1 MIKET
6 YILFNL
12 IDKQNIKDIIALAAK
27 TDYILVEIN
36 GNIEV
41 KFYKHSWVGEDKLK
55 YVYIIEKNLN
65 FKKKME
71 IVPKRWQL
79 SLINKLKSDPIFRSL
94 IRRSMDSWF
103 LDNSVIF
110 KLEDGKLV
118 SYKPEKPK
126 EFKLKVMK
134 LKHIGGKNGR

>member
-12 IDKQNIKDIIALAAK
+12 LDKQNIKDIIALAAK

-79 SLINKLKSDPIFRSL
+79 SLINKVKSDPIFKSL
-94 IRRSMDSWF
+94 IRRSKDAWF
-103 LDNSVIF
+103 SEHNIQFRLKNNEIV
-110 KLEDGKLV
+110 E
-118 SYKPEKPK
+118 YKPEKPK

-134 LKHIGGKNGR
+134 LKHIGGENGR